1 MKVDRR
7 GIRITPKEFEEYK
20 IRIDLD
26 ELTFEGN
33 LGNISDSGLC
43 VIMSEDSLMDE
54 VGSEITGAILSR
66 KKSDY
71 LDFQGKI
78 VWSRESSNE
87 EGQFLSGIEFDETIV
102 LTNELLLKSM
112 LFENS

>member
-20 IRIDLD
+20 IRIDLG

-33 LGNISDSGLC
+33 LGNVSDSGLC
-43 VIMSEDSLMDE
+43 VIMNDDSLMDE
-54 VGSEITGAILSR
+54 VDSEITGAILSR
-66 KKSDY
+66 KKHDY

-78 VWSRESSNE
+78 VWAKESSSEPRQYLAGVEFE
-87 EGQFLSGIEFDETIV
+87 ETLV

-112 LFENS
+112 LFESS